1 MMGVLP
7 TDSEYDLFCNQ
18 RLHDPYPL
26 FARLRQEDP
35 VHWCEPMNM
44 WLLTRYDDISRLIR
58 DNKRLISDRQSMY
71 TDTLRPEN
79 LESASPLVRHI
90 GLWLQ
95 NNNPPNHTRLRKL
108 VNVAFT
114 PRMIEGLEPR
124 IEEIVNDLL
133 DKASKSG
140 ETDFI
145 QSFCLPLP
153 AIVICEMLG
162 IPPEHRERYRDAV
175 EGLIPFA
182 SGGGPGLNDAVG
194 PARDCLDELIA
205 FFDEL
210 ILERRA
216 NPTEDLIS
224 ALAGVEEDGDRLT
237 KEELFALCVFL
248 FLAGHETTMG
258 LLAGGTLGLLRN
270 RDQFDLL
277 KSDPDTHIDK
287 AVEEIVRY
295 ECPVTR
301 AVRVPTED
309 IEVRGKTI
317 KKGDTITMLLGAAN
331 RDPAVFSEPDRLDIT
346 RHPNKHLG
354 FGLGIHFCLGAP
366 LARREGRIAFPAIAK
381 RFPTMK
387 LATEAVDYKRALG
400 IRSILSLPVTF

>member
-1 MMGVLP
+1 MPV

-18 RLHDPYPL
+18 GLQDPYPL
-26 FARLRQEDP
+26 FARLREEDP

-44 WLLTRYDDISRLIR
+44 WLLTRYDDISQLIR

-71 TDTLRPEN
+71 TDTLLPEN
-79 LESASPLVRHI
+79 IESASPLVHHI

-95 NNNPPNHTRLRKL
+95 NNNPPNHTRLKKL

-114 PRMIEGLEPR
+114 PRMIEDLEPR
-124 IEEIVNDLL
+124 ISDIVNDLL
-133 DKASKSG
+133 DQAG
-140 ETDFI
+140 RGGGTDFI

-162 IPPEHRERYRDAV
+162 IPSEHRERYRDSV

-194 PARDCLDELIA
+194 PARECLETLIS

-210 ILERRA
+210 ISERRL
-216 NPTEDLIS
+216 NPREDLIS
-224 ALAGVEEDGDRLT
+224 ALAGVEEDGDRLS
-237 KEELFALCVFL
+237 KDELFALCVFL

-258 LLAGGTLGLLRN
+258 LLAGGIIALLRN
-270 RDQFDLL
+270 PDQFDLL
-277 KSDPDTHIDK
+277 KSDPETHIDK
-287 AVEEIVRY
+287 AIEEIVRY

-309 IEVRGKTI
+309 IEVRGKTL

-331 RDPAVFSEPDRLDIT
+331 RDPEVFTDPDRFDIT

-366 LARREGRIAFPAIAK
+366 LARREGRIAFPAVAE
-381 RFPTMK
+381 RFPEMK
-387 LATEAVDYKRALG
+387 LAIDQIEYKPALG
-400 IRSILSLPVTF
+400 IRSIISLPVTF

>member
-114 PRMIEGLEPR
+114 PRMIEDLEPR

-210 ILERRA
+210 IMERRA

-258 LLAGGTLGLLRN
+258 LLAGGTLGLLQN

-277 KSDPDTHIDK
+277 KSDPGTHIDK